1 VTTAAQPTTWRDRLP
16 SPPAW
21 PARLPKIERV
31 VSDEPP
37 DSQRLMLS
45 YTLTVL
51 GVVILTVLLNVGLVS
66 QLQHFTAQREL
77 YAQLRLALAEGS
89 APIGQL
95 DVNGELV
102 TPGTPVALLEIPELG
117 IREVVVEGTASE
129 ETKLG
134 VGHRRDT
141 PMPGQPGVAVL
152 MGRAAAYGGVFK
164 HLDQLREGQEF
175 TVTTGQGKSTY
186 RVLGART
193 GTTQLPVLT
202 TGQGRITL
210 ITATGR
216 PFQPDGVLRVD
227 ADLVTR
233 SYPRPPIAF
242 APGIIDDSEEALA
255 GDQGRLFSLSWLLEL
270 LVVASVGG
278 VWTWKRWS
286 HPGTWIVAVP
296 VLTAVGLAC
305 ADRIADLLP
314 NLL

>member
-1 VTTAAQPTTWRDRLP
+1 
-16 SPPAW
+16 
-21 PARLPKIERV
+21 
-31 VSDEPP
+31 
-37 DSQRLMLS
+37 
-45 YTLTVL
+45 
-51 GVVILTVLLNVGLVS
+51 
-66 QLQHFTAQREL
+66 
-77 YAQLRLALAEGS
+77 
-89 APIGQL
+89 
-95 DVNGELV
+95 
-102 TPGTPVALLEIPELG
+102 
-117 IREVVVEGTASE
+117 
-129 ETKLG
+129 
-134 VGHRRDT
+134 
-141 PMPGQPGVAVL
+141 